1 MSVSYP
7 GQSLKCVKV
16 TTLGPRTLQ
25 ESKLD
30 DVDSIAINGYSIY
43 TKNRKIVAR
52 YRSGGIALIVKNE
65 LIPFIHVL
73 KTESKL
79 ILWFS
84 ISKSIMPNKE
94 ALLCGLLYIPPY
106 GTKYA
111 HADPYLELQNEL
123 YKLCSNMKHVII
135 LGDFNSRSSTMCDYI
150 RTDDFICEINGNQEL
165 FDENMDIF
173 HCFEN
178 NNIPLERINID
189 KITNSYGYQL
199 VEFCKNNNIFIM
211 NGRLDAQLPSLTC
224 KNSSTVD
231 YMLATANT
239 FENIS
244 AFHVLKFDSLYS
256 DAHCPLS
263 VNIKTRYANTSK
275 TAHQPT
281 IGTIPE
287 VKLWDSNKSDLFIEN
302 INYDE
307 ISKINSFLDVLGT
320 EQNVHIHNIN
330 ETVRRIENLFISNSK
345 ASFGQK
351 RIKPNSHRQNTTNK
365 QWFNKECRDARNTY
379 HNVRRLYNKY
389 KTNHYKHLL
398 KKSVMRTKKQYRKIS
413 NVIIMRK

>member
-1 MSVSYP
+1 MSLNVCGLKSKLNCLEFI
-7 GQSLKCVKV
+7 SLINQYDII
-16 TTLGPRTLQ
+16 GLQ

-30 DVDSIAINGYSIY
+30 DVDSIAINSYSIY
-43 TKNRKIVAR
+43 TKNHKIVVR

-65 LIPFIHVL
+65 LIPFIRVL

-84 ISKSIMPNKE
+84 VSKSIMPNNE
-94 ALLCGLLYIPPY
+94 ELLCGVLYLLPY

-111 HADPYLELQNEL
+111 HADPYLELQNEF
-123 YKLCSNMKHVII
+123 YKLFSNKKHVII
-135 LGDFNSRSSTMCDYI
+135 LEDFNSRSTTMCDYI
-150 RTDDFICEINGNQEL
+150 KTDDFICEINGIQEL
-165 FDENMDIF
+165 FEENMEIF
-173 HCFEN
+173 HCFET
-178 NNIPLERINID
+178 NNIPLERKNID

-211 NGRLDAQLPSLTC
+211 NGRLDALLPSLTC

-231 YMLATANT
+231 YLLATANT

-244 AFHVLKFDSLYS
+244 ACHVLKFYSLYS

-263 VNIKTRYANTSK
+263 VNIKTMHANTLR
-275 TAHQPT
+275 TTRQLP

-302 INYDE
+302 LNYDE
-307 ISKINSFLDVLGT
+307 ISKINSFLDVLRT

-330 ETVRRIENLFISNSK
+330 DAVKRIENVFISNSK

-351 RIKPNSHRQNTTNK
+351 KNKPK
-365 QWFNKECRDARNTY
+365 
-379 HNVRRLYNKY
+379 
-389 KTNHYKHLL
+389 
-398 KKSVMRTKKQYRKIS
+398 
-413 NVIIMRK
+413 